1 MGRIKFI
8 KPLIVQGTSASRINL
23 AFFMLVNVWDFLS
36 GYVIIKSLPFSNL
49 VTGRRC
55 ADMSPLVSFIASI
68 VAGVI
73 ANYIF
78 KKLTDNDDND

>member
-1 MGRIKFI
+1 MLANRR
-8 KPLIVQGTSASRINL
+8 SRINR
-23 AFFMLVNVWDFLS
+23 AFFLLLAKLLDFLS

-49 VTGRRC
+49 VTGKRC
-55 ADMSPLVSFIASI
+55 ADMSLLVSFIVSI

-78 KKLTDNDDND
+78 KKLIDNDDND

>member
-1 MGRIKFI
+1 MG
-8 KPLIVQGTSASRINL
+8 
-23 AFFMLVNVWDFLS
+23 FLS

-78 KKLTDNDDND
+78 KKLTDNDDDD